1 MKKLILIFLSLL
13 IVFSLTSC
21 GESKAKN
28 GDSSD
33 SANAESIK
41 IDYLKPTVASIY
53 EHSAVVLSDGTV
65 YATGDNED
73 GQCDFS
79 SIANVKLP

>member
-33 SANAESIK
+33 SANAEGI
-41 IDYLKPTVASIY
+41 TVKSLRLFLFFL
-53 EHSAVVLSDGTV
+53 VLRC
-65 YATGDNED
+65 AQHN
-73 GQCDFS
+73 C
-79 SIANVKLP
+79 A